1 MTTTATV
8 ALTCPIFHLLER
20 INLVSQSVQLIT
32 APNSGGSN
40 SKTIAAANT
49 LTSTSVKSST
59 ESLSSIASVP
69 TLTFALPAD
78 DEAEDVGVVPI
89 VEQAVIPETSTVL
102 ELTPTEEIA
111 SITEVLA
118 VSTSVEP
125 ADRDVVFSM
134 PSFFELS
141 DFETDDEELAV
152 DDVFQQRWA
161 MLDHLR
167 S

>member
-1 MTTTATV
+1 MV
-8 ALTCPIFHLLER
+8 ART
-20 INLVSQSVQLIT
+20 
-32 APNSGGSN
+32 
-40 SKTIAAANT
+40 SKTFSAANQFAVAN
-49 LTSTSVKSST
+49 VKSST
-59 ESLSSIASVP
+59 ESLSSIAAVA

-125 ADRDVVFSM
+125 ADRDVCVLYAKF
-134 PSFFELS
+134 L
-141 DFETDDEELAV
+141 
-152 DDVFQQRWA
+152 
-161 MLDHLR
+161 
-167 S
+167 